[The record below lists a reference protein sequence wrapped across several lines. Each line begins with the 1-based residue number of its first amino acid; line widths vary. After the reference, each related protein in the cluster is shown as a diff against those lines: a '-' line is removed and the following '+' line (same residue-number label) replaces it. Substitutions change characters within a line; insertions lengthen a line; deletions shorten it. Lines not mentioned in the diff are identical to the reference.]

1 MMDMGMELK
10 MIGALMLLIG
20 VNIIIGW
27 GM

>member
-27 GM
+27 GG